1 MSKFNQQSTGTK
13 TTNLAGGEAYVQN
26 PELELASILLTS
38 MASDQFHRSEKDT
51 FKRIKQLIT
60 QCDPL
65 FAAKASIFARTEYG
79 MRSITHFMA
88 SELSKSVAGK
98 EWAKRYYD
106 KTIYRPDDML
116 EIMSYH
122 KSQGHKISGAMKKG
136 FAKAFDKFDSYQLG
150 KYRGEGKEF
159 KLIDIVNIVRPVP
172 VDKNREALA
181 QLVAGTLRSGDTWE
195 KKQTQAGQKATTE
208 KEKSELKSQAWKDLV
223 LEKKIGYFALLRNLR
238 NILQQAP
245 DVIPQVCE
253 LLTNERMIKKSL
265 VLPFRYVS
273 AIVEIS
279 KLNEDQI
286 RQVMVAINKAIDIAC
301 NNVPKFDGDTLVV
314 SDFSGSMGES
324 INDYKGQASLFGA
337 VLAKSNNA
345 DFMIFGDTASYVN
358 YNPMDSTLSIVKY
371 LLSLNRA
378 WKGNHG
384 DSSYVGHGTDFRS
397 IFKTA
402 RKKYDRIVIFSDMQ
416 GWWDHSAPTRD
427 FELYKSKHQADPHV
441 YSVDLTGYGSTQLPT
456 NKIMCM
462 AGFSDKIFDVM
473 KMIES
478 DKNALVNRIN
488 EVEI

>member
-1 MSKFNQQSTGTK
+1 MSRFNQKSAGTK
-13 TTNLAGGEAYVQN
+13 TTNLAGGDAYVQS

-38 MASDQFHRSEKDT
+38 MASDQFYRSTDDT

-88 SELSKSVAGK
+88 SELSKAVSGK
-98 EWAKRYYD
+98 EWAKRYYA
-106 KTIYRPDDML
+106 KTIHRPDDML

-150 KYRGEGKEF
+150 KYRGEGKDF
-159 KLIDIVNIVRPVP
+159 KLIDIVNIVRPIA

-181 QLVAGTLRSGDTWE
+181 RLVAGTLRSGDTWE
-195 KKQTQAGQKATTE
+195 KKQTQAGQKATNE
-208 KEKSELKSQAWKDLV
+208 KEKVELKSQAWRDLI

-238 NILQQAP
+238 NIIEQAP
-245 DVIPQVCE
+245 DVITQACE

-265 VLPFRYVS
+265 VLPFRYVT

-279 KLNEDQI
+279 KLNEDSI
-286 RQVMVAINKAIDIAC
+286 RQVMIAINKAIDIAC
-301 NNVPKFDGDTLVV
+301 NNVPKFNGDTLVV
-314 SDFSGSMGES
+314 SDFSGSMGDS
-324 INDYKGQASLFGA
+324 IDDYRGQASLFGA
-337 VLAKSNNA
+337 VLAKSNDA
-345 DFMIFGDTASYVN
+345 DFMIFGDIAKYIN

-371 LLSLNRA
+371 LLSLN
-378 WKGNHG
+378 KGFGSHQG
-384 DSSYVGHGTDFRS
+384 GELYVGHGTNFS
-397 IFKTA
+397 SVFQTA

-416 GWWDHSAPTRD
+416 SWMDYNSPVHEFD
-427 FELYKSKHQADPHV
+427 KYKQKTGADPFI
-441 YSVDLTGYGSTQLPT
+441 YSVDLTGYGSTQFPES
-456 NKIMCM
+456 KIMCM
-462 AGFSDKIFDVM
+462 AGFSEKMFDTM
-473 KMIES
+473 KMVES
-478 DKNALVNRIN
+478 DKNALINRIN